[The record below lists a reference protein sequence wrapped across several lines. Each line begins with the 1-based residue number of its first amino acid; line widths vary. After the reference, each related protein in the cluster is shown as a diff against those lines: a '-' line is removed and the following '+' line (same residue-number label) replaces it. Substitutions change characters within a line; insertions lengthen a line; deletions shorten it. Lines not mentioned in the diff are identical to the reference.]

1 MKKRDKHNQRAGNA
15 RRSGSR
21 TGSGPAFIILS
32 ASIWIGLTI
41 AAALFVGPS
50 FFDARANMT
59 QIQKITGY
67 TKAMDSMTD
76 EKAEKQ
82 KAAAETYNEKIRK
95 EQDAQIFRY
104 RGEAATDEDYEQ
116 QLSED
121 EGGVMG
127 YLEIPKLKLYLPIS
141 HGTKSDELE
150 YECGHMYG
158 TSLPIGGE
166 STHAVIAG
174 HTGLPT
180 ADLFTHLTDLE
191 AGDEFRIH
199 VLGEIHA
206 YKVRN
211 IWIVLPEEEACYLQ
225 VEDGQDLVTLY
236 TCTPY
241 GINDHRLLV
250 QGERV
255 LPDPKVEKAG
265 KTETMIVEQRN
276 REAILKTGVYASIPC
291 SIALLGI
298 LQTIR
303 MILKRREDKEPKK
316 RRQRRKYRNKSP
328 GEKRTGEGKESP
340 GVLLEAE
347 KTAAAQIVRYG
358 RGFTW
363 DGTYERRRR

>member
-1 MKKRDKHNQRAGNA
+1 MSKPEKRNIRKK
-15 RRSGSR
+15 GSR
-21 TGSGPAFIILS
+21 TGAGPAFIILS
-32 ASIWIGLTI
+32 AVIWAGLTV

-76 EKAEKQ
+76 EKAEAQ
-82 KAAAETYNEKIRK
+82 KAEAEEYNRKIREK
-95 EQDAQIFRY
+95 QEEQIFRY
-104 RGEAATDEDYEQ
+104 QGEAATDEDYES
-116 QLSED
+116 QLSQD
-121 EGGVMG
+121 ESGVMG

-150 YECGHMYG
+150 WECGHMYG
-158 TSLPIGGE
+158 SSLPVGGE

-206 YKVRN
+206 YTVRN
-211 IWIVLPEEEACYLQ
+211 IWVVLPEEEAAYLQ

-250 QGERV
+250 QGERT
-255 LPDPKVEKAG
+255 LPDPKTETAG

-276 REAILKTGVYASIPC
+276 TEAILKTGLYASIPY
-291 SIALLGI
+291 SVALLGI

-303 MILKRREDKEPKK
+303 MILKKKEKEEERRRKHSSGRRNRFARGSGTIRNGSGEMTKK
-316 RRQRRKYRNKSP
+316 RP
-328 GEKRTGEGKESP
+328 C
-340 GVLLEAE
+340 
-347 KTAAAQIVRYG
+347 YG
-358 RGFTW
+358 RGYTW
-363 DGTYERRRR
+363 DGIYLSERRRT

>member
-1 MKKRDKHNQRAGNA
+1 MSKSEKEKKRAGKA
-15 RRSGSR
+15 RKGRSR
-21 TGSGPAFIILS
+21 TGSGPALIILS
-32 ASIWIGLTI
+32 AVIWAGLTI

-67 TKAMDSMTD
+67 TKAMNSMTD

-82 KAAAETYNEKIRK
+82 KAEAAEYNEQIK
-95 EQDAQIFRY
+95 EEQEEDLFRY
-104 RGEAATDEDYEQ
+104 RGEAATDDVYEQ

-121 EGGVMG
+121 ESGVMG

-206 YKVRN
+206 YEVRN
-211 IWIVLPEEEACYLQ
+211 IYVVLPEEEAGYLQ
-225 VEDGQDLVTLY
+225 VEDGQDMVTLY

-250 QGERV
+250 QGERT
-255 LPDPKVEKAG
+255 LPDPKAEKAG

-291 SIALLGI
+291 SVALLGI

-303 MILKRREDKEPKK
+303 MILKRREDEASKK
-316 RRQRRKYRNKSP
+316 RRRRKRTNHSP
-328 GEKRTGEGKESP
+328 GRNRNGDATGIQAVSAG
-340 GVLLEAE
+340 L
-347 KTAAAQIVRYG
+347 AAADGRRIHYG